1 MFPSMNK
8 SALHSHL
15 AALDEAVTSSQPSS
29 ITRQCQ
35 ERQVSTDILSRR
47 RLPPLLQPHFQV
59 GGKSLLGQP
68 IAFYVRPEGNV
79 Y

>member
-1 MFPSMNK
+1 MK
-8 SALHSHL
+8 
-15 AALDEAVTSSQPSS
+15 
-29 ITRQCQ
+29 
-35 ERQVSTDILSRR
+35 LSRPLSR
-47 RLPPLLQPHFQV
+47 HPSPVSVRSVKCQQTSYLGGGSPLLQPHFQV